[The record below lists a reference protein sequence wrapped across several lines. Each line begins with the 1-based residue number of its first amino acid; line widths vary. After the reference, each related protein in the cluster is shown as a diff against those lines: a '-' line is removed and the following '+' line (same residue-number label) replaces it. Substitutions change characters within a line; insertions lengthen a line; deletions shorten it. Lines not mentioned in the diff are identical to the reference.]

1 MPVEIDQMQ
10 AKPVELPDS
19 KGSEAMHGVAISLL
33 TGGSDKPYVFGLA
46 TELSSKGI
54 ALDLIASD
62 ELDSPEFHNISRL
75 RFLKF
80 RGDQNPHV
88 SLWKKTIRI
97 LSYYFK
103 LIRYAASAKPKIFH
117 ILWNNKFLHFDRTL
131 LTYYYKLLGKKV
143 VLTVHNVNTEKRD
156 NKDSALN
163 RYTLRIQYRL
173 ADHLFVHTE
182 KMKQELI
189 EGFAVQA
196 GRVSVIPL
204 GINNFAPQSNL
215 TPAEAKRRLGIREEE
230 KAILFFGRIT
240 PYKGLE
246 ILVEAFQKSLPP
258 TENYRLMVAGRPE
271 EATEATYWFPIR
283 DALRDEVQEGRVLL
297 RAEHI
302 PDAETEL
309 YFKAADVLVL
319 PYRNIYQSG
328 ILFLGYSFGL
338 PALAADVGSLKDEM
352 IEGRTGFLF
361 KPEAP
366 ADLAKVIEGYF
377 GSDLYRDLSRRRQ
390 EIQDYA
396 RQGHDWNIV
405 GQTTLGVYYRL
416 LKKALEPARGSS
428 RPCPPAPL

>member
-1 MPVEIDQMQ
+1 MESPELQ
-10 AKPVELPDS
+10 ASGANDISV
-19 KGSEAMHGVAISLL
+19 SLL

-46 TELSSKGI
+46 TELSSKGVS
-54 ALDLIASD
+54 LDLIASD
-62 ELDSPEFHNISRL
+62 ELDSPEFRGISRL
-75 RFLKF
+75 RFLKL

-88 SLWKKTIRI
+88 SLWKKTSRI

-103 LIRYAASAKPKIFH
+103 LIRYAATAKPRIFH

-131 LTYYYKLLGKKV
+131 LTYYYKLLGKRV

-163 RYTLRIQYRL
+163 RFTLRIQYRL

-189 EGFAVQA
+189 GEFGVQA
-196 GRVSVIPL
+196 PRISVIPL
-204 GINNFAPQSNL
+204 GINNFAPQTDL
-215 TPAEAKRRLGIREEE
+215 TPAEAKRQLGIRQDE

-258 TENYRLMVAGRPE
+258 ADKYRLMIAGRPE
-271 EATEATYWFPIR
+271 EATEATYWGPIR
-283 DALRDEVQEGRVLL
+283 EVLREDVHKGRVLL

-338 PALAADVGSLKDEM
+338 PTLAANVGSLKDEM
-352 IEGRTGFLF
+352 IEGRTGLLF
-361 KPEAP
+361 KPEDP
-366 ADLAKVIEGYF
+366 ADLAKAIEKYF
-377 GSDLYRDLSRRRQ
+377 ASDLYRDLGLRRQ
-390 EIQDYA
+390 EIRDYA

-405 GQTTLGVYYRL
+405 GQATLDAYSRL
-416 LKKALEPARGSS
+416 LKYRCRDS
-428 RPCPPAPL
+428 R

>member
-1 MPVEIDQMQ
+1 MPVDIDQ
-10 AKPVELPDS
+10 KRPESVELPDS
-19 KGSEAMHGVAISLL
+19 KASKATNDMAVSLL

-46 TELSSKGI
+46 TELSSKGVM
-54 ALDLIASD
+54 LDLIASD
-62 ELDSPEFHNISRL
+62 ELDSPEFRGIPQL

-88 SLWKKTIRI
+88 GLFKKIARI
-97 LSYYFK
+97 LRYYAK
-103 LIRYAASAKPKIFH
+103 LIRYAATAKPRIFH

-131 LTYYYKLLGKKV
+131 LTYYYKVLGKKV

-163 RYTLRIQYRL
+163 RFTLRIQYRL

-189 EGFAVQA
+189 DGFGVHSE
-196 GRVSVIPL
+196 RISVIPL
-204 GINNFAPQSNL
+204 GINNFAPQTNL
-215 TPAEAKRRLGIREEE
+215 TPAEAKRRLGIRPDE

-258 TENYRLMVAGRPE
+258 ADNYRLMIAGRPE
-271 EATEATYWFPIR
+271 EATEAGYWFPIR
-283 DALRDEVQEGRVLL
+283 EALRGDVQKGRVLL

-319 PYRNIYQSG
+319 PYRDIYQSG

-338 PALAADVGSLKDEM
+338 PSLAADVGSLKDEM
-352 IEGRTGFLF
+352 VEGGTGFLF
-361 KPEAP
+361 RPEDP
-366 ADLAKVIEGYF
+366 TDLAKAIEKYF
-377 GSDLYRDLSRRRQ
+377 SSDLYTDLSQRRR

-396 RQGHDWNIV
+396 RRGHDWNIV
-405 GQTTLGVYYRL
+405 GQATTVVYNGL
-416 LKKALEPARGSS
+416 LK
-428 RPCPPAPL
+428 RPS

>member
-1 MPVEIDQMQ
+1 MPVEIGQTQ
-10 AKPVELPDS
+10 SKQVGSPDVKIS
-19 KGSEAMHGVAISLL
+19 GANHDISVSLL

-54 ALDLIASD
+54 LVDLIASD
-62 ELDSPEFHNISRL
+62 ELDSPEFRDIPRL
-75 RFLKF
+75 RFLKL

-88 SLWKKTIRI
+88 GLFKKVARI
-97 LSYYFK
+97 LSYYAK
-103 LIRYAASAKPKIFH
+103 LIRYAATAKPKIFH

-156 NKDSALN
+156 NKDTAFN
-163 RYTLRIQYRL
+163 RFTLRIQYRL

-189 EGFAVQA
+189 DEFGVQA
-196 GRVSVIPL
+196 ERISVIPL
-204 GINNFAPQSNL
+204 GINNFAPQTNL
-215 TPAEAKRRLGIREEE
+215 TPTEAKQRLSIRPDE

-246 ILVEAFQKSLPP
+246 ILVEAFQKGLPP
-258 TENYRLMVAGRPE
+258 GDNYRLMIAGRPE
-271 EATEATYWFPIR
+271 ETTEASYWIPIR
-283 DALRDEVQEGRVLL
+283 EALCEGVQKGRVLL

-319 PYRNIYQSG
+319 PYRDIYQSG

-361 KPEAP
+361 KPEDP
-366 ADLAKVIEGYF
+366 AHLANIIEKYF
-377 GSDLYRDLSRRRQ
+377 ASDLYRDLNGHRR

-405 GQTTLGVYYRL
+405 GQDSVAVYDGL
-416 LKKALEPARGSS
+416 LKKPAQV
-428 RPCPPAPL
+428 LD

>member
-1 MPVEIDQMQ
+1 MPVSIDQKQ
-10 AKPVELPDS
+10 SKPVGSPDS
-19 KGSEAMHGVAISLL
+19 QDSAASRDILVSLL

-46 TELSSKGI
+46 TELSSKGVM
-54 ALDLIASD
+54 LDLIASD
-62 ELDSPEFHNISRL
+62 ELDSPEFRSIPRL
-75 RFLKF
+75 TFLKF

-88 SLWKKTIRI
+88 SLWKKTVRI
-97 LSYYFK
+97 LSYYLK
-103 LIRYAASAKPKIFH
+103 LIRYGATAKPRIFH

-131 LTYYYKLLGKKV
+131 LTYYYKLLGKVV

-163 RYTLRIQYRL
+163 RLTLRIQYRL

-189 EGFAVQA
+189 SEFGV
-196 GRVSVIPL
+196 RPSRISVIPM
-204 GINNFAPQSNL
+204 GINNLAPQTDL
-215 TPAEAKRRLGIREEE
+215 TPDEAKRRLGLRQDE

-246 ILVEAFQKSLPP
+246 ILVEAFQKNLPSAD
-258 TENYRLMVAGRPE
+258 NYRLIVAGRPE
-271 EATEATYWFPIR
+271 EATAATYWVPIR
-283 DALRDEVQEGRVLL
+283 EALGAEVQEGRVLL

-319 PYRNIYQSG
+319 PYRDIYQSG

-338 PALAADVGSLKDEM
+338 PSLAADVGSLRDEM
-352 IEGRTGFLF
+352 VEGRTGFLF
-361 KPEAP
+361 EPEDP
-366 ADLAKVIEGYF
+366 TDLARAIEKYF
-377 GSDLYRDLSRRRQ
+377 ASALYRDLNQHRR

-405 GQTTLGVYYRL
+405 GQATTAVYAGF
-416 LKKALEPARGSS
+416 LKSS
-428 RPCPPAPL
+428 S

>member
-1 MPVEIDQMQ
+1 MSMPVDIDRAQSRPMESPELQ
-10 AKPVELPDS
+10 ASGANDISV
-19 KGSEAMHGVAISLL
+19 SLL

-46 TELSSKGI
+46 TELSSKGVS
-54 ALDLIASD
+54 LDLIASD
-62 ELDSPEFHNISRL
+62 ELDGPEFRGISRL
-75 RFLKF
+75 RFLKL

-88 SLWKKTIRI
+88 SLWKKTSRI

-103 LIRYAASAKPKIFH
+103 LIRYAATAKPRIFH

-131 LTYYYKLLGKKV
+131 LTYYYKLLGKRV

-163 RYTLRIQYRL
+163 RSTLRIQYRL
-173 ADHLFVHTE
+173 ADRLFVHTG

-189 EGFAVQA
+189 GEFGVQA
-196 GRVSVIPL
+196 TRISVIPL
-204 GINNFAPQSNL
+204 GINNFAPQTDL
-215 TPAEAKRRLGIREEE
+215 TPAEAKRQLGIRQDE

-258 TENYRLMVAGRPE
+258 ADKYRLMIAGRPE
-271 EATEATYWFPIR
+271 EATEATYWGPIR
-283 DALRDEVQEGRVLL
+283 EVLREDVHKGRVLL

-302 PDAETEL
+302 LDAETEL

-338 PALAADVGSLKDEM
+338 PTLAANVGSLKDEM
-352 IEGRTGFLF
+352 IEGRTGLLF
-361 KPEAP
+361 KPEDP
-366 ADLAKVIEGYF
+366 ADLAKAIEKYF
-377 GSDLYRDLSRRRQ
+377 ASDLYKDLGLRRQ
-390 EIQDYA
+390 EIRDYA

-405 GQTTLGVYYRL
+405 GQATLDAYGSL
-416 LKKALEPARGSS
+416 LK
-428 RPCPPAPL
+428 

>member
-1 MPVEIDQMQ
+1 MPVDIAQKQPE
-10 AKPVELPDS
+10 PVELPDS
-19 KGSEAMHGVAISLL
+19 KASKAAHGIAVSLL

-46 TELSSKGI
+46 TELSSKGVI
-54 ALDLIASD
+54 LDLIASD
-62 ELDSPEFHNISRL
+62 ELDSPEFRGIPQL
-75 RFLKF
+75 RFLRF

-88 SLWKKTIRI
+88 SLWKKTVRI
-97 LSYYFK
+97 LNYYFK
-103 LIRYAASAKPKIFH
+103 LIRYAATAKPRIFH

-163 RYTLRIQYRL
+163 RLTLRIQYRL

-189 EGFAVQA
+189 DGFGVQA
-196 GRVSVIPL
+196 GRISVIPL
-204 GINNFAPQSNL
+204 GINNFAPQTDM
-215 TPAEAKRRLGIREEE
+215 TPAEAKRHIGLRQDE

-258 TENYRLMVAGRPE
+258 ADNYRLMIAGRPE
-271 EATEATYWFPIR
+271 EATEAGYWFPIR
-283 DALRDEVQEGRVLL
+283 EALSGDVQKGRVLL

-319 PYRNIYQSG
+319 PYRDIYQSG

-338 PALAADVGSLKDEM
+338 PSLVADVGSLKDEM
-352 IEGRTGFLF
+352 VEGRTGFLF
-361 KPEAP
+361 RPEDP
-366 ADLAKVIEGYF
+366 TDLAKAIEKYF
-377 GSDLYRDLSRRRQ
+377 ASDLYRDLSQRRQ

-405 GQTTLGVYYRL
+405 GQATIGVYDGL
-416 LKKALEPARGSS
+416 LK
-428 RPCPPAPL
+428 RPS

>member
-1 MPVEIDQMQ
+1 MPVDMDRAQS
-10 AKPVELPDS
+10 KPMESAELRASGASRDIS
-19 KGSEAMHGVAISLL
+19 VSLL

-46 TELSSKGI
+46 TELSSKGVS
-54 ALDLIASD
+54 LDLIASE
-62 ELDSPEFHNISRL
+62 ELDSPGFRDIPRL
-75 RFLKF
+75 RFLKL

-88 SLWKKTIRI
+88 SLWKKTVRI
-97 LSYYFK
+97 LSYYAK
-103 LIRYAASAKPKIFH
+103 LIGYTATAKPRIFH

-131 LTYYYKLLGKKV
+131 LTSYYNLLGKKV

-163 RYTLRIQYRL
+163 RFTLRVQYRL

-189 EGFAVQA
+189 SEFGVQTT
-196 GRVSVIPL
+196 RISVIPL
-204 GINNFAPQSNL
+204 GINNFAPQTDL
-215 TPAEAKRRLGIREEE
+215 TPAEAKRLLGIRQDE

-258 TENYRLMVAGRPE
+258 ADNYRLMIAGRPE
-271 EATEATYWFPIR
+271 EATEATYWVPIR
-283 DALRDEVQEGRVLL
+283 EALREDVQKGRVLL

-319 PYRNIYQSG
+319 PYRDIYQSG

-338 PALAADVGSLKDEM
+338 PTLAANVGSLKDEM
-352 IEGRTGFLF
+352 MEGRTGFLF
-361 KPEAP
+361 KPEDP
-366 ADLAKVIEGYF
+366 ADLASTIEKYF
-377 GSDLYRDLSRRRQ
+377 VSDLYRDLSRRRQ

-405 GQTTLGVYYRL
+405 GQTTIGVYDGL
-416 LKKALEPARGSS
+416 LK
-428 RPCPPAPL
+428 RPSQAAD

>member
-1 MPVEIDQMQ
+1 MESPELQ
-10 AKPVELPDS
+10 ASGANDISV
-19 KGSEAMHGVAISLL
+19 SLL

-46 TELSSKGI
+46 TELSSKGVS
-54 ALDLIASD
+54 LDLIASD
-62 ELDSPEFHNISRL
+62 ELDSPEFRGISRL
-75 RFLKF
+75 RFLKL

-88 SLWKKTIRI
+88 SLWKKTSRI
-97 LSYYFK
+97 LSYYFR
-103 LIRYAASAKPKIFH
+103 LIRYAATAKPRIFH

-131 LTYYYKLLGKKV
+131 LTYYYKLLGKRV

-163 RYTLRIQYRL
+163 RFTLRIQYRL

-189 EGFAVQA
+189 GEFGVQA
-196 GRVSVIPL
+196 TRISVIPL
-204 GINNFAPQSNL
+204 GINNFAPQTDL
-215 TPAEAKRRLGIREEE
+215 TPAEAKRQLGIRQDE

-258 TENYRLMVAGRPE
+258 ADKYRLMIAGRPE
-271 EATEATYWFPIR
+271 EATEATYWGPIR
-283 DALRDEVQEGRVLL
+283 EVLREDVHKGRVLL

-302 PDAETEL
+302 LDAETEL

-338 PALAADVGSLKDEM
+338 PTLAANVGSLKDEM
-352 IEGRTGFLF
+352 IEGRTGLLF
-361 KPEAP
+361 KPEDP
-366 ADLAKVIEGYF
+366 ADLAKAIEKYF
-377 GSDLYRDLSRRRQ
+377 ASDLYRDLGLRRK
-390 EIQDYA
+390 EIRDYA

-405 GQTTLGVYYRL
+405 GQATLDAYGRL
-416 LKKALEPARGSS
+416 LK
-428 RPCPPAPL
+428 